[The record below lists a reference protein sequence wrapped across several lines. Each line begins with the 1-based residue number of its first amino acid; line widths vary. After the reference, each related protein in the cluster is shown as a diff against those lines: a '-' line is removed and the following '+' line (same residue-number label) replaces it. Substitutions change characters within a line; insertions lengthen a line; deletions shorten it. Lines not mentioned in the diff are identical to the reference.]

1 MAPSSFRYKALEHP
15 NSDVRLLELLP
26 GSGRV
31 QCRLKVVKLSENTT
45 PYEPLSYCWGE
56 QTRRVSILVD
66 DAPFDIG
73 VNLHA
78 ALKRLRLESQIRML
92 WVDAI
97 CINQHEK
104 GRDEKSS
111 QVSFMRHIFQ
121 GGQRTLVW
129 LGEHDGKTA
138 LAFRIIEFL
147 SEYAE
152 EKPYAHLKSECWH
165 EFQRMM
171 LGKVPVPSHPFGRM
185 WARWQRIKAVSALH
199 SIFDRSWFRRVWV
212 IQELAVSRQALLICG
227 IHTIEWDTVEFA
239 YEKSLSRWGMDD
251 YLRMLCRQRQIYQRR
266 EPQEPEKLILAA
278 AGSEATDSRDR
289 IYVMLGLQVHTE
301 DELSHTEDEL
311 SYTEDELSHS
321 EDELSHSED
330 ELSHSEDEFVHVEI
344 SYTVDAQDL
353 FMGMTKT
360 LFQETRDAGLL
371 SACIGC
377 QDPKMRSWALRYE
390 DTKSSIPHSQHFA
403 WRTPG
408 GMLFLP
414 TTGDSLFKC
423 KFADNDKLLGISG
436 LVIDSIIAIGPVLQ
450 PLPSVNIIKDVP
462 LSFWIDCIRCYLSW
476 RAMAGLNEVHD
487 LRWDEAQNAFIQI
500 LWHDSSRFKLENYA
514 YDEYRERFEKF
525 DKLIMDNFS
534 FLETKNSAHTPSK
547 PRQLADSVRAISVVA
562 GLMLKFLAGGDFL
575 EVAELYFDMVFPE
588 RRRMAKTQMG
598 LFGLVPAESLPGDK
612 VVLIAGSSYPFIL
625 RPSGGS
631 RYKLVGDSYI
641 HGIMDGTAWDETQ
654 TTTMWLE

>member
-1 MAPSSFRYKALEHP
+1 MAPSLFRYRALEHP
-15 NSDVRLLELLP
+15 NSDIRLLELLP

-111 QVSFMRHIFQ
+111 QVSLMRHIFQ
-121 GGQRTLVW
+121 GGQRTLAW

-152 EKPYAHLKSECWH
+152 KRPYTHLKSERWH
-165 EFQRMM
+165 EFQRMKF
-171 LGKVPVPSHPFGRM
+171 GKVPVPSNPFGRM

-239 YEKSLSRWGMDD
+239 YKRSLSRWGMDD
-251 YLRMLCRQRQIYQRR
+251 YLDMLSRQRQIYQRR
-266 EPQEPEKLILAA
+266 KPQEPAKLILAA

-289 IYVMLGLQVHTE
+289 IYVMLGLQVVSHTE

-311 SYTEDELSHS
+311 SHTEDELSHT
-321 EDELSHSED
+321 
-330 ELSHSEDEFVHVEI
+330 EDEFVHVEM

-353 FMGMTKT
+353 FMDITKT
-360 LFQETRDAGLL
+360 LFQVTRDAGLL
-371 SACIGC
+371 TACIGC

-390 DTKSSIPHSQHFA
+390 DTKSSIPHSRHLA
-403 WRTPG
+403 WQTQSG
-408 GMLFLP
+408 VKFLP
-414 TTGDSLFKC
+414 TTGDSVFEC
-423 KFADNDKLLGISG
+423 QFADNDKLLGISG

-450 PLPSVNIIKDVP
+450 PCPSCNITKDVP

-487 LRWDEAQNAFIQI
+487 LRWDEAQNAFIQM
-500 LWHDSSRFKLENYA
+500 LWHDSEGFNLENYT
-514 YDEYRERFEKF
+514 YDQYRERFEKF
-525 DKLIMDNFS
+525 DKLITDNFS
-534 FLETKNSAHTPSK
+534 FLETKNSAHGPSK
-547 PRQLADSVRAISVVA
+547 PRQLTDSVRAISVVA

-575 EVAELYFDMVFPE
+575 EVGELYFDMVSPE
-588 RRRMAKTQMG
+588 RRRMAKTQMR

-641 HGIMDGTAWDETQ
+641 HDIMDGTAWDETR